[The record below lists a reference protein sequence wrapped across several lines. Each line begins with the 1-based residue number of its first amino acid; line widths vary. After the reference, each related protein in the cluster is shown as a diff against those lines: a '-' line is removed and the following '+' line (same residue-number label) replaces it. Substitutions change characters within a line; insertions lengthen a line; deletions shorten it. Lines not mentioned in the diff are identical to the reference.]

1 METVN
6 DPVIGTRSVLRSFGA
21 FRPLWMTVE
30 VILFVG
36 CLALPV
42 RAEIVAGEFQIKA
55 AFLQHFAQFVEWPQ
69 NILSPN
75 APLVIALVGDDPFG
89 RAIDDVIAGKHA
101 NGHPIV
107 IRRLRW
113 NDSFAGCHIVY
124 VSSSELEHLGTILD
138 AARVYS
144 ILTVADLDRFA
155 QRGGMIEL
163 VTTENRIRFDI
174 NPNAASDA
182 HLKISS
188 KLLQVAREIRG
199 TEGAR

>member
-1 METVN
+1 METL
-6 DPVIGTRSVLRSFGA
+6 TRGAVALAVVVLLTSHA
-21 FRPLWMTVE
+21 FNAAPAGDVL
-30 VILFVG
+30 
-36 CLALPV
+36 
-42 RAEIVAGEFQIKA
+42 AGEYQIKA
-55 AFLQHFAQFVEWPQ
+55 AFLQHFAQFVQWPL
-69 NILSPN
+69 NVLPIN
-75 APLVIALVGDDPFG
+75 APLVIALVGDDSFG
-89 RAIDDVIAGKHA
+89 RAIDDVIGGKYA
-101 NGHPIV
+101 SGHPIV

-124 VSSSELEHLGTILD
+124 IGSSELQHLGTILD

-163 VTTENRIRFDI
+163 VTAQNRVRFDI